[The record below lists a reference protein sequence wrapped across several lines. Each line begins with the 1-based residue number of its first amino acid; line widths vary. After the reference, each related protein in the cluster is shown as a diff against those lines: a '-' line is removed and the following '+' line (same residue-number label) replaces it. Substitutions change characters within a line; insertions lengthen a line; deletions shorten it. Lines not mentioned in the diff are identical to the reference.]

1 MNLSNQIQLRK
12 RALYSY
18 CARSLRQQ
26 RNLSRKKNIFS
37 AIFYFGILLLK
48 NWLRLRRQFKLS
60 MESCEPADEEE
71 LPNFSLGMEFLTPQK
86 ERKEKENKE
95 QARPMSSRF
104 AGLTML

>member
-26 RNLSRKKNIFS
+26 GNLSRKKKNSS
-37 AIFYFGILLLK
+37 AIFTLGFYYFTY
-48 NWLRLRRQFKLS
+48 W
-60 MESCEPADEEE
+60 
-71 LPNFSLGMEFLTPQK
+71 PNFSLGMEFLTPQK